1 VNKLYLVNHD
11 VYKTSVRLEKLFNY
25 LKSNWAI
32 FGYLKIGLMPPKIGS
47 GLEMF
52 CKN

>member
-1 VNKLYLVNHD
+1 
-11 VYKTSVRLEKLFNY
+11 VRLEKLFNY
-25 LKSNWAI
+25 LKINWAI
-32 FGYLKIGLMPPKIGS
+32 FGYLKIGLMPLKIGS